1 MSVRGEFDRH
11 VGRCVDFLEAS
22 GSESA
27 YAWATRLLEARA
39 ISRDDL
45 DTAATRVLSFA
56 GATPSIRAIEFS
68 SGAESDAFR
77 EICEPMLELSSAI
90 AGIPVDPASSSDRAL
105 AFGNG
110 PRNRD
115 E

>member
-11 VGRCVDFLEAS
+11 VSRCIDFLEAS

-27 YAWATRLLEARA
+27 YAWATRLLAARA

-45 DTAATRVLSFA
+45 DTAATRVLAFA
-56 GATPSIRAIEFS
+56 GAAPSIRAIEFS

-77 EICEPMLELSSAI
+77 DLCDPLLELSHAI
-90 AGIPVDPASSSDRAL
+90 TGIPVDRAS
-105 AFGNG
+105 NG
-110 PRNRD
+110 
-115 E
+115 

>member
-11 VGRCVDFLEAS
+11 VGRCIDFLEAS
-22 GSESA
+22 GSEDA
-27 YAWATRLLEARA
+27 YAWATRLLEARV

-56 GATPSIRAIEFS
+56 TATPSIGAIEFS

-77 EICEPMLELSSAI
+77 EICDPMLELSRAITGVSA
-90 AGIPVDPASSSDRAL
+90 DRT
-105 AFGNG
+105 
-110 PRNRD
+110 
-115 E
+115 